1 MAASS
6 TRFATPFTLRRREG
20 FGGYKSPSHQEV
32 TFQCFSPRAWKADD
46 VYGGEGVLRLRCP
59 CPDLVTP
66 RVLKSKAAW
75 NSTPDEWQSGW
86 TLNARR
92 VTRQAQSRFVKSM
105 RGFTLNVL
113 PVMQVQSHEIL
124 HLKEILNLGL
134 MRMEVLG
141 IEKVGRTL
149 VKMDIDAGGGGWVV
163 GIMMW
168 WEKSDWTGYREL
180 GVEKSGRNT
189 KGDSWWET
197 WQESLHQDEWRTDKW
212 AEAEQGTKWGDKWE
226 ESFIAGI
233 GGRQGETWHLLPTND
248 RFEVV
253 DKGCCGTGDIEVS
266 VLCNRLNPLQTCSDP
281 TNCCN
286 IPQGKKFPAL
296 IVFGDSIVDPGNNN
310 GIPTLIKA
318 NHRPYGQNFKAEQL
332 SIKELIPAYLDP
344 KLKPEDLPTGVS
356 FASGTSG
363 YDPLTPKL
371 ASVISMSQQLNYF
384 KEYTSKLKSLVGE
397 NQTNTIFTKG
407 LFLVVAGSD
416 DLANT
421 YATSPL
427 RRAKYNISAYTD
439 FMANEA
445 ATFFENLYKL
455 GAKKIGVFNAPPL
468 GCLPSQRTLGG
479 ALIGRPCIERYNQ
492 AAQLYNSKLQKV
504 IDAFNKRN
512 TDALAHVIDIYDPF
526 LDLIQNPTKY
536 AFNLLICY
544 VHSLV
549 KLPENVTIP
558 AIFTFGD
565 SYVDTGNNND
575 LHTIVKANFQ
585 PYGRD
590 FQGGQ
595 PTGRFSNGKVLADIL
610 VSELGIKEY
619 LPPYLDPKLQAED
632 LLTGVCF
639 ASAGGGLDPLTP
651 QIVSVNSLVDQLEMF
666 DEYKTRLQKIV
677 GVDRANLIVGNSL
690 YIISA
695 GINDIAN
702 TYFLLSFRR
711 LQYDLAGYTDLMAS
725 SASHFLKNLYKLGA
739 RKIGVFNAPPLGCLP
754 AQRTL
759 GGALVGR
766 PCIELYNQAAQLY
779 NSKLQKVIDAFNKR
793 NTDALAHVIEIYN
806 PFLDFI
812 QSPTKYGFEV
822 VDRGC
827 CGTGLLE
834 ASLLCN
840 KLNPLQ
846 TCPDPTKYIFW
857 DTFNL
862 IICYVHSLLKLPE
875 NVTIPAVFI
884 FGDSIFDTGNNND
897 LHTIVK
903 ANFRPY
909 GRDFQGGQPTG
920 RFSNGKVP
928 SDFLVSELGIK
939 EYLPPYLDPKLQ
951 DEDLVTGVCFAS
963 AGVGFDPLTPQ
974 IVSVKSLVDQL
985 EMFDEYKTRLQKIV
999 GIDRANFIIAN
1010 SLYIIAAGTND
1021 IVNTYFHLSFRCL
1034 QYDLAG
1040 YIDLMASSASDFLKK
1055 LYDHGARRTAIFGI
1069 PSIGCTPS
1077 QRTLYGGNERVCAD
1091 ICNRPAQ
1098 LFNSKAQEI
1107 MRHLNRELPDINI
1120 GYMDGYET
1128 LLKVIKNKDQHGFK
1142 YVDVGCCGTGL
1153 YEVSFTCNKYTN
1165 VFSCKNS
1172 SEYLFWDSY
1181 HPTERVDCVTVLDEY
1196 PLLNISVNQEVSNP
1210 VGSLFD
1216 IAGDDP
1222 VEVLSESAAADF
1234 LLKEMTMQI
1243 WISRR
1248 VMDSL
1253 VIKEL

>member
-1 MAASS
+1 
-6 TRFATPFTLRRREG
+6 
-20 FGGYKSPSHQEV
+20 
-32 TFQCFSPRAWKADD
+32 
-46 VYGGEGVLRLRCP
+46 
-59 CPDLVTP
+59 
-66 RVLKSKAAW
+66 
-75 NSTPDEWQSGW
+75 
-86 TLNARR
+86 
-92 VTRQAQSRFVKSM
+92 
-105 RGFTLNVL
+105 
-113 PVMQVQSHEIL
+113 
-124 HLKEILNLGL
+124 
-134 MRMEVLG
+134 
-141 IEKVGRTL
+141 
-149 VKMDIDAGGGGWVV
+149 
-163 GIMMW
+163 
-168 WEKSDWTGYREL
+168 
-180 GVEKSGRNT
+180 
-189 KGDSWWET
+189 
-197 WQESLHQDEWRTDKW
+197 
-212 AEAEQGTKWGDKWE
+212 
-226 ESFIAGI
+226 
-233 GGRQGETWHLLPTND
+233 
-248 RFEVV
+248 
-253 DKGCCGTGDIEVS
+253 
-266 VLCNRLNPLQTCSDP
+266 
-281 TNCCN
+281 
-286 IPQGKKFPAL
+286 
-296 IVFGDSIVDPGNNN
+296 
-310 GIPTLIKA
+310 
-318 NHRPYGQNFKAEQL
+318 
-332 SIKELIPAYLDP
+332 
-344 KLKPEDLPTGVS
+344 
-356 FASGTSG
+356 
-363 YDPLTPKL
+363 
-371 ASVISMSQQLNYF
+371 MSQQLNYF

-397 NQTNTIFTKG
+397 NQTNTILTKG

-445 ATFFENLYKL
+445 AAFFENLYKL

-479 ALIGRPCIERYNQ
+479 ALIGN
-492 AAQLYNSKLQKV
+492 
-504 IDAFNKRN
+504 
-512 TDALAHVIDIYDPF
+512 HVSR
-526 LDLIQNPTKY
+526 

-558 AIFTFGD
+558 AVFTFGD

-575 LHTIVKANFQ
+575 LHTIVKANFR

-651 QIVSVNSLVDQLEMF
+651 QIVSVNSLLDQLKMF

-677 GVDRANLIVGNSL
+677 GMDRANFIVGNSL

-766 PCIELYNQAAQLY
+766 PCIELYNQATQLY
-779 NSKLQKVIDAFNKR
+779 NLKLQKVIDAFNKR

-827 CGTGLLE
+827 CGTGALE
-834 ASLLCN
+834 
-840 KLNPLQ
+840 
-846 TCPDPTKYIFW
+846 
-857 DTFNL
+857 
-862 IICYVHSLLKLPE
+862 LPE